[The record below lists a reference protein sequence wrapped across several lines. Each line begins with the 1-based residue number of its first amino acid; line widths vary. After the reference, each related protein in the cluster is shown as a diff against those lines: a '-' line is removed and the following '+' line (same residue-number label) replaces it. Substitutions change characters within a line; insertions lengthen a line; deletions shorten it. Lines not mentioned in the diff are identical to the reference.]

1 MTPCSASLDTGCGSV
16 TDFQEK
22 TKTEVCGLSEDVSLK
37 GRGTHSSL
45 PPISITWLEAE
56 MKRLAM

>member
-1 MTPCSASLDTGCGSV
+1 M

-37 GRGTHSSL
+37 GRGTHSS
-45 PPISITWLEAE
+45 PPPFSILRLEAE
-56 MKRLAM
+56 MKWLAL